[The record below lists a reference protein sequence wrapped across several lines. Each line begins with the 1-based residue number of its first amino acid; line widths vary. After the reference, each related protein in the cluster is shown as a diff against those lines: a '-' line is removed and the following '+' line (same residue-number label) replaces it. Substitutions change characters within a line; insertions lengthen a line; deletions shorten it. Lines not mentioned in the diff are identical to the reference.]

1 MSGPLF
7 TIAYCLMAFAYTP
20 IACCLIKDYFCK
32 NLSMHLNFLDIVACF
47 MVLFA
52 IIDIPGSI
60 PIILDIKTKSGNIH
74 PWKATLV
81 SLAIFLAFLVF
92 GEKLLGI
99 FSIDVG
105 SFAIAGSFIIFL
117 IGMEMVLGAEFFK
130 HDSPGGGTIVP
141 IAFPLIAGAGSI
153 TTILS
158 LRAEYA
164 TINILIALFLNMG
177 IVYTVL
183 KLTTRIERVL
193 GPTGLHILKKFFG
206 IILIAIAIRLF
217 INNTG
222 IVLPND

>member
-1 MSGPLF
+1 MPHAPCSVLF
-7 TIAYCLMAFAYTP
+7 PIFAK
-20 IACCLIKDYFCK
+20 IFH
-32 NLSMHLNFLDIVACF
+32 MHFDFLQIVAAF

-60 PIILDIKTKSGNIH
+60 PIILDIKAKTGSVNALR
-74 PWKATLV
+74 ATVV
-81 SLAIFLAFLVF
+81 SLVIFLAFLIF

-99 FSIDVG
+99 FGIDAS

-117 IGMEMVLGAEFFK
+117 LGMEMVLGVEFFK

-158 LRAEYA
+158 LRAEYD
-164 TINILIALFLNMG
+164 TVNILVALLLNMV
-177 IVYTVL
+177 IVYIVL
-183 KLTTRIERVL
+183 RLTSAIEKLL
-193 GPTGLHILKKFFG
+193 GRTGLHILKKFFG

-217 INNTG
+217 LNNTG
-222 IVLPND
+222 ITLPNG